1 MESSFSTFL
10 TGPGRYI
17 IIICVAYLLIGLP
30 LTMLYLKKNKAKAK
44 SYLEENPSSAKM
56 MISTRLAFGNLSDAL
71 IIIYINNEAP
81 VHFYEK
87 RKLMMELANDDKAL
101 KKVFRIKINIGRLLS
116 LISLKHCLITTQKCY
131 GMCKNNKSKYV
142 TIPAGRKHFFG
153 ELYKRDGMENTI
165 KVSFEG
171 HNWEIAKNYND
182 YLTKLYGNYMEIPSE
197 ENRETHFRVELK
209 FPDEKKHK

>member
-1 MESSFSTFL
+1 MESSFSSFL

-17 IIICVAYLLIGLP
+17 IIICVVYLLIGLP

-87 RKLMMELANDDKAL
+87 RKLGYFLRPEKNIIEAEASWTRKGLMKTTTGPTKIEVEAEAEKIYTL
-101 KKVFRIKINIGRLLS
+101 KYDTK
-116 LISLKHCLITTQKCY
+116 
-131 GMCKNNKSKYV
+131 
-142 TIPAGRKHFFG
+142 
-153 ELYKRDGMENTI
+153 EN
-165 KVSFEG
+165 SF
-171 HNWEIAKNYND
+171 IF
-182 YLTKLYGNYMEIPSE
+182 E
-197 ENRETHFRVELK
+197 EFIEE
-209 FPDEKKHK
+209 